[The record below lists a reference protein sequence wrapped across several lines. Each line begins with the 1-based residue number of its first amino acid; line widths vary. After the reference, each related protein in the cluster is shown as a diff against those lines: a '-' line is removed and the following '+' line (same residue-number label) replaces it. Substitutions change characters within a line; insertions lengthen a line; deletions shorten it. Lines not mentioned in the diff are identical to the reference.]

1 MRLGH
6 AAIAAFVLAGWYLIV
21 PPTGREYP
29 MGKVDAPLTE
39 WVRRP
44 TIYRS
49 KDECEHVL
57 DREQR
62 LTNSRNRQLLLRYRK
77 QAQCVSTDDPRLKG
91 K

>member
-6 AAIAAFVLAGWYLIV
+6 AAAIALVGWYLII
-21 PPTGREYP
+21 PPTSRDHP
-29 MGKVDAPLTE
+29 MGNVDAPLSQ
-39 WVRRP
+39 WVKRP
-44 TIYRS
+44 TVYRN

-77 QAQCVSTDDPRLKG
+77 QAQCVSTHDPRLKAAP
-91 K
+91 